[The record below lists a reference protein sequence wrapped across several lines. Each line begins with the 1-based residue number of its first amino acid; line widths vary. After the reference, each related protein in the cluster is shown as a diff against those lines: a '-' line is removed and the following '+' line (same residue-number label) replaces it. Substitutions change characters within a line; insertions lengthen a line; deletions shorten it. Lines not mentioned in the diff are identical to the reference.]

1 MESVISNNTIVYSSF
16 NLTIEDGMDENILD
30 KYYLLQSSNPNLSD
44 CRPTILRSELNVSF
58 NILLSRINEK
68 SRIYMA
74 FISP

>member
-58 NILLSRINEK
+58 TNIRI
-68 SRIYMA
+68 
-74 FISP
+74 IS